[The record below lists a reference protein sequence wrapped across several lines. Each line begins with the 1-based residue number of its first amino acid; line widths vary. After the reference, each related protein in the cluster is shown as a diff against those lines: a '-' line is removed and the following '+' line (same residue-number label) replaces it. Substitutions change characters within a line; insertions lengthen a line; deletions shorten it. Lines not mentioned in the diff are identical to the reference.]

1 MMRQVRESVA
11 MQAIRESKPLPR
23 WVGMAGVI
31 LSTLAA
37 LGHDQLANVFGNR
50 IADLI
55 PVLGAIVAA
64 ISHSVNGNGGRE

>member
-1 MMRQVRESVA
+1 MTATQRTTAALKAVVT
-11 MQAIRESKPLPR
+11 ESKPLPR
-23 WVGMAGVI
+23 WVGLAGVI

-55 PVLGAIVAA
+55 PVLGAIAAA
-64 ISHSVNGNGGRE
+64 ISHSVNGKAE

>member
-1 MMRQVRESVA
+1 VSHAPRITQAVQAVREA
-11 MQAIRESKPLPR
+11 QPLPR
-23 WVGMAGVI
+23 WVGLAGVI

-37 LGHDQLANVFGNR
+37 LGHDQLANVFGDR

-64 ISHSVNGNGGRE
+64 VSHSVNGKGGAE